1 MVKEKKTI
9 LYITLAM
16 VIAITVTMLN
26 IISIGG
32 FQDLLVNIIFDSFV
46 FGLGLLGI
54 IFFILGISYE
64 VQEDEEIRKKKLF
77 QIYIIAMI
85 LFGFY
90 IILIILIYDFSN
102 YIAYILILVSMLS
115 SIIIIADEKIKEF
128 IEKAKQNQRTD

>member
-1 MVKEKKTI
+1 
-9 LYITLAM
+9 M

>member
-64 VQEDEEIRKKKLF
+64 VQEDEEIRKKK
-77 QIYIIAMI
+77 
-85 LFGFY
+85 
-90 IILIILIYDFSN
+90 
-102 YIAYILILVSMLS
+102 
-115 SIIIIADEKIKEF
+115 
-128 IEKAKQNQRTD
+128 

>member
-1 MVKEKKTI
+1 
-9 LYITLAM
+9 
-16 VIAITVTMLN
+16 
-26 IISIGG
+26 
-32 FQDLLVNIIFDSFV
+32 
-46 FGLGLLGI
+46 
-54 IFFILGISYE
+54 
-64 VQEDEEIRKKKLF
+64 
-77 QIYIIAMI
+77 MI